1 MAWRSARDMI
11 RGGSAK
17 HVLVIGV
24 ERLTD
29 ITSLNDRGTAFIF
42 ADGAGAAVVGPSEEP
57 GIGPVVRVPTASSS
71 T

>member
-1 MAWRSARDMI
+1 MV

-42 ADGAGAAVVGPSEEP
+42 ADGAGAAVVGPSDEVGHRP
-57 GIGPVVRVPTASSS
+57 GRVGLRR
-71 T
+71 